1 MELMEHFWLGD
12 RMIEISRETKE
23 TQITV
28 RLKLYGLGES
38 KIDTGVGFLDHML
51 EALSKHA
58 QMDLEVTC
66 KGDTHIDD
74 HHSVED
80 VGIVIGQALNKALYP
95 IQNIERYGNA
105 TVVMDEASVTC
116 DLDIS
121 NRPFLVF
128 EMPMEGKVGQFD
140 VELVE
145 EFFRALSFNASIT
158 LHLICNRGSNKH
170 HKIEAAFKALAVALR
185 RAVTINENAGI
196 PSTKGVL

>member
-1 MELMEHFWLGD
+1 
-12 RMIEISRETKE
+12 MIELSRETKE
-23 TQITV
+23 TQISV
-28 RLKLYGLGES
+28 KLELYGQGKS

-51 EALSKHA
+51 EALSKHSH
-58 QMDLEVTC
+58 MNLEVTC

-80 VGIVIGQALNKALYP
+80 VAIVIGQALNKALYP
-95 IQNIERYGNA
+95 IKNIERYGNV
-105 TVVMDEASVTC
+105 TVVMDEASSTC

-128 EMPMEGKVGQFD
+128 EMPEIMEGKIGNFD

-145 EFFRALSFNASIT
+145 EFFRAFTFNASLT
-158 LHLICNRGSNKH
+158 LHLICNRGRNKH
-170 HKIEAAFKALAVALR
+170 HIAEASFKALAVALR
-185 RAVTINENAGI
+185 RGVMINENAGI